1 MGPIFAIIG
10 CIFLPLITVILVV
23 WFKSAEKHKRY
34 QLQAELYAKAI
45 EQGKPVPTDLFV
57 FPKKRRY
64 SLHAGLICIAAGIG
78 IALAMW
84 MMSVISSSLVSSADN
99 PLSGAFEPMISIGFQ
114 YRSRFILSFG
124 ALGIIPFLI
133 GVAFIIIHFIE
144 KEQGQNENA
153 Q

>member
-1 MGPIFAIIG
+1 MGNLAIIG

-23 WFKSAEKHKRY
+23 WFRSEENRKRY

-45 EQGKPVPTDLFV
+45 EQGKPVPADLFAV
-57 FPKKRRY
+57 PKKSRH

-84 MMSVISSSLVSSADN
+84 VMSVITYPSFSQL
-99 PLSGAFEPMISIGFQ
+99 
-114 YRSRFILSFG
+114 ILSFG

-144 KEQGQNENA
+144 KEQGHNENA